1 VSPQEPQGDLGG
13 EAAHWSAYLDF
24 YRAEIA
30 AGVLALPEEE
40 RRTPRV
46 PSGWTPL
53 ELLSHVMHMERRWF
67 VWGFLGED
75 VVAPW
80 GDWSVDGDPWE
91 LPDDPSVRWQVPEG
105 VTAEDLA
112 ERLVEVGARTRSV
125 LAASPLE
132 ATAAPGP
139 RFPEGDPP
147 TLRWICFHVLQEY
160 ARHAGHLD
168 IVSELAAPRDRP

>member
-1 VSPQEPQGDLGG
+1 MSPREPQGDLGG

-80 GDWSVDGDPWE
+80 GDWSVDGDPGSS
-91 LPDDPSVRWQVPEG
+91 P
-105 VTAEDLA
+105 T
-112 ERLVEVGARTRSV
+112 TR
-125 LAASPLE
+125 PC
-132 ATAAPGP
+132 GGRCP
-139 RFPEGDPP
+139 R
-147 TLRWICFHVLQEY
+147 
-160 ARHAGHLD
+160 A
-168 IVSELAAPRDRP
+168 